1 MVLFATIGRTRV
13 VDRMSPCLYTLPH
26 GKSHIL
32 DRRIHGSL
40 RLRKRLRLDVHLE
53 TTSVDTAIRQ
63 TDCRG
68 NTKEKSSVQ
77 NPGMH

>member
-13 VDRMSPCLYTLPH
+13 VDRMSPGLYTLPH

-40 RLRKRLRLDVHLE
+40 RLRKRLRLDVY
-53 TTSVDTAIRQ
+53 I
-63 TDCRG
+63 
-68 NTKEKSSVQ
+68 
-77 NPGMH
+77 